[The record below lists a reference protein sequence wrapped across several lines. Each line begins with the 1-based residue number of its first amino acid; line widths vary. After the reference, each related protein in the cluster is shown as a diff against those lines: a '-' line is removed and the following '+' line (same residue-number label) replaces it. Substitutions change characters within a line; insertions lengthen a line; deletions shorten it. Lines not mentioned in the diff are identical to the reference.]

1 MTQFDKVKDGNSE
14 SGICWSGCKYSSS
27 IIPFFRK
34 INQSSNHL
42 SMGWNHLCIVSNSI
56 THLAYWWFLFMK
68 INGLVLNLYSI
79 VVVCVILIYVLKS
92 RKKKKKIVLHLYL
105 FKSSHGS
112 MLLHLYN
119 QQICFSAISG

>member
-1 MTQFDKVKDGNSE
+1 
-14 SGICWSGCKYSSS
+14 
-27 IIPFFRK
+27 
-34 INQSSNHL
+34 
-42 SMGWNHLCIVSNSI
+42 
-56 THLAYWWFLFMK
+56 MK

-92 RKKKKKIVLHLYL
+92 RKKKKKKIVLHLYL
-105 FKSSHGS
+105 IKSSHGS